1 MSRVVA
7 ALLLLLGPASAGLE
21 CTLCK
26 SAMEK
31 VDESVLD
38 VNATAVVESTCEKVP
53 DILGAR
59 AKCVEEA
66 SAAVDDILNKTVATA
81 LDPETACECLGACD
95 GGDRA
100 RAAVGSIECA
110 LCEAAVEATDAVL
123 KLNATQAAL
132 EKLADEACEALGP
145 LGRLRPVLGLDGVEL
160 RLARRVALRGE
171 LLELLGRRVE
181 ARARLHVA
189 GEEQRARELLIRR
202 WARRVIW
209 RAVVEAPRRQRCVA
223 IVEARRR
230 ESALAGLHD
239 G

>member
-1 MSRVVA
+1 MFIQKTMSRVVA

-145 LGRLRPVLGLDGVEL
+145 LAGTCEKLFAGSIDGMVQCE
-160 RLARRVALRGE
+160 VAT
-171 LLELLGRRVE
+171 
-181 ARARLHVA
+181 
-189 GEEQRARELLIRR
+189 
-202 WARRVIW
+202 
-209 RAVVEAPRRQRCVA
+209 
-223 IVEARRR
+223 
-230 ESALAGLHD
+230 ALAPATFCAC
-239 G
+239 